1 MSSTATTDQTLAA
14 LQADVA
20 ALKQDLTNLL
30 SHLKTGAT
38 GSAQAAAAQID
49 AGAQNLYRN
58 AAVGGERSLKAL
70 GQQIEEQPLLALLV
84 LLGVGYVGGRLLTR

>member
-1 MSSTATTDQTLAA
+1 MSSTVNTDQALAA

-20 ALKQDLTNLL
+20 ALKQDLTSLL
-30 SHLKTGAT
+30 SHLKSGAT

-49 AGAQNLYRN
+49 QGAQTLYRN
-58 AAVGGERSLKAL
+58 AAAGGERSLKAL
-70 GQQIEEQPLLALLV
+70 GNQIEEQPLLALLV